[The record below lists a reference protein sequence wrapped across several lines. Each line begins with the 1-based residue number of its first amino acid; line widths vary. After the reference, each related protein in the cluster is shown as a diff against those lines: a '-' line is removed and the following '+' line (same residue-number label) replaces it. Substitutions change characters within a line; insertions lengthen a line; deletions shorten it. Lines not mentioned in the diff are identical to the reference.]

1 MMLKGVDVA
10 DKEEEVDST
19 CTCISLNDL
28 LLGTMIGEVAA
39 LKCGPSCM
47 IFPE

>member
-19 CTCISLNDL
+19 CTCISFRVFNNFA
-28 LLGTMIGEVAA
+28 ICFEQ
-39 LKCGPSCM
+39 KRPPSRHHDW
-47 IFPE
+47 

>member
-19 CTCISLNDL
+19 CTCISLCVL
-28 LLGTMIGEVAA
+28 LNVVLVTFTC
-39 LKCGPSCM
+39 L
-47 IFPE
+47 